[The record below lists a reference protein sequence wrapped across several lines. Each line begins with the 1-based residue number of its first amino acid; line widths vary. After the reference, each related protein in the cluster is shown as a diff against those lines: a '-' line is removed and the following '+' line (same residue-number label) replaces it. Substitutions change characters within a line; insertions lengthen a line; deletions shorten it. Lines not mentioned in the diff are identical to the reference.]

1 MKSRI
6 GIFGGTFDP
15 IHNTHC
21 DVARAALLQA
31 QLDTVH
37 FVVAAR
43 PPHKETGAWATPEER
58 YAMVEAAVRHE
69 SGMEASRVELDRE
82 GPSYTADTIREY
94 QCRYPEADLFLI
106 IGMDSLVDLPKW
118 REPEVILD
126 AVQLLVVP
134 RVGLNRETPPEL
146 EGRYAI
152 LDFEATDLSST
163 EVRERIAAGLPFT
176 GLVPAEVEALIEE
189 EGIYSVGHV

>member
-21 DVARAALLQA
+21 DVARAALHQA
-31 QLDTVH
+31 HLETVH

-43 PPHKETGAWATPEER
+43 PPHKETGAWASPEER
-58 YAMVEAAVRHE
+58 FAMVEAAVLHE
-69 SGMEASRVELDRE
+69 SSMEASRVEMDRE
-82 GPSYTADTIREY
+82 GPSYTADTVREF
-94 QCRYPEADLFLI
+94 QRRYPEADLFLI

-118 REPEVILD
+118 REPEVILG
-126 AVQLLVVP
+126 AAHLLVVP
-134 RVGLNRETPPEL
+134 RVGLNREPPPEL
-146 EGRYAI
+146 EGKYTV
-152 LDFEATDLSST
+152 LDFNATDLSST

-176 GLVPAEVEALIEE
+176 GLVPAAVEALIEE